1 MIKYSVNKSTV
12 GDAGNYYA
20 LAQYTDK
27 MNMNQFA
34 CHIADHGSVYS
45 RADVLAVLTQM
56 VDCMRELLLEGY
68 RITLGDLGTFY
79 TTLKSSTGD
88 DPVTAATEFT
98 ASNIVAVKAKWSPGE
113 EFQNMV
119 DDASFEQV
127 LTKEQQAAVL
137 LAANTG
143 ATLTEENL
151 TNMGLITNT

>member
-34 CHIADHGSVYS
+34 GHIADHGSVYG

-56 VDCMRELLLEGY
+56 VDCMKELLLEGY

-79 TTLKSSTGD
+79 ITLKSSTGD
-88 DPVTAATEFT
+88 DAVTTKSEFT
-98 ASNIVAVKAKWSPGE
+98 ASNITAVKPKWSPGE

-127 LTKEQQAAVL
+127 LTKEQQAAIL
-137 LAANTG
+137 LAANSG
-143 ATLTEENL
+143 ATLTEEAL
-151 TNMGLITNT
+151 TSAGLITQ